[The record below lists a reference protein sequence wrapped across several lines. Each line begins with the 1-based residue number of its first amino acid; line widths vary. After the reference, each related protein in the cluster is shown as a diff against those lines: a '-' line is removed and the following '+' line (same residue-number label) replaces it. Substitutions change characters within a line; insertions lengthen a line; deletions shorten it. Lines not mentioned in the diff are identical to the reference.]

1 MKIVLLIFLS
11 GSLTENNKSNSIKT
25 TRHETST
32 EVLSTT
38 NGQIATITSIGS
50 TSKYENY
57 SILSSTSAMATTE
70 EALIPKIKKITMQSI
85 QIVVLKAT
93 IK

>member
-50 TSKYENY
+50 TS
-57 SILSSTSAMATTE
+57 AMATTE

-85 QIVVLKAT
+85 QIVVFKAT
-93 IK
+93 IN